1 MWKAHGSRKG
11 TKELDGHLKNGPR
24 DLPTFFRKPTWLVAV
39 KHPDVKFGFAYTR
52 QQKRM
57 ASFDARGEELQR
69 FFLKN
74 QIEIGVLGVRVA
86 KTGVLLFDGR
96 NPAAVDM
103 ENIPFS

>member
-69 FFLKN
+69 FFFEKSDRDWCSWSPSSKN
-74 QIEIGVLGVRVA
+74 WSF
-86 KTGVLLFDGR
+86 TF
-96 NPAAVDM
+96 
-103 ENIPFS
+103 